1 MSPKPPDILRKS
13 HRHSERKARATEKED
28 LRAQA
33 AAAADDIAVSHRYT
47 GACRCGALGYN
58 YTTALSP
65 ADWPVHACE
74 CSFCQRHGTLST
86 SDPAGAVEISVND
99 AAALERYRFGLATAD
114 FLLCKRCGDYV
125 AATIETS
132 RGARAIINL
141 KLLQDYP
148 PDLPP
153 PKSVSYEDEIRADR
167 IRRRAAQWTPI
178 HTD

>member
-13 HRHSERKARATEKED
+13 HRHSERKERATAKED
-28 LRAQA
+28 LREQA
-33 AAAADDIAVSHRYT
+33 AAASEELAASVRYT

-58 YTTALSP
+58 YTTKRAP
-65 ADWPVHACE
+65 ADWSIRACE

-86 SDPAGAVEISVND
+86 SDPAGAVEIVIND

-125 AATIETS
+125 AAVIKTS
-132 RGARAIINL
+132 QGARATVNI

-153 PKSVSYEDEIRADR
+153 PRSVSHEDETRETR
-167 IRRRAAQWTPI
+167 IRRREAQWTPV
-178 HTD
+178 TAG